1 MFNLASVETAFGLTA
16 AEPSSFGLV
25 SVEVPFT
32 LGWTIDSALVDLAW
46 AKALFELATA
56 EFALSS
62 LVSVGV
68 ASFALAPVEVAFV
81 LGAVAA
87 NDPAS
92 LSLVSVGVILG
103 FAVAESRVF
112 AESVSCVLFSCTTED
127 FSTLFTV
134 SALTDWLPMPIVTKP
149 KQTEQRPIVYLRKLN
164 LCSISLL
171 KNDFRLCIL
180 HFLFFSKN
188 INLNTR
194 GAS

>member
-16 AEPSSFGLV
+16 VEPSSFGLV

-32 LGWTIDSALVDLAW
+32 LGWTIDSALVALAW
-46 AKALFELATA
+46 AKALFELATV

-68 ASFALAPVEVAFV
+68 ASFALAPVEVVFV
-81 LGAVAA
+81 LGTVVATE
-87 NDPAS
+87 PVS
-92 LSLVSVGVILG
+92 IFLVSVGVILD
-103 FAVAESRVF
+103 FAVAESGVF

-180 HFLFFSKN
+180 HFLVFSKN

>member
-46 AKALFELATA
+46 AKALFELATV

-103 FAVAESRVF
+103 LAVAES
-112 AESVSCVLFSCTTED
+112 ASCILFSRTTED